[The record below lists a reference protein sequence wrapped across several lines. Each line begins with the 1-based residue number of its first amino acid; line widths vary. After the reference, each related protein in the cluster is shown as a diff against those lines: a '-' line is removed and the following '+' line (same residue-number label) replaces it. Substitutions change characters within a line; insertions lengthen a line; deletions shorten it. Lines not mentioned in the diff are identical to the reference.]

1 MGKKPFKV
9 SEKEQSLVQALRES
23 PELLKAVEA
32 VLESSDACQGQL
44 LSADEVEEALIKDV
58 RGVGRAAMTRWAS
71 QAEERLA
78 QEFKSQASKAS
89 ARKKK
94 S

>member
-9 SEKEQSLVQALRES
+9 SDKEQSILQALRDS
-23 PELLKAVEA
+23 PELLGAVEA
-32 VLESSDACQGQL
+32 VLASSDACKGDL

-78 QEFKSQASKAS
+78 QEFKSHATKAS